1 MHRLYIDKNE
11 NLKNYIKNIKN
22 LNGINTL
29 FVDEITKED
38 FDWLK
43 TFSIR
48 GAVNATENEDRVR
61 MFNFEKLE
69 IPVKVKKND
78 IKDGFI
84 EIDNPLKDWDDMSI
98 EATDGESG
106 KNPNLAFESDK

>member
-1 MHRLYIDKNE
+1 
-11 NLKNYIKNIKN
+11 
-22 LNGINTL
+22 
-29 FVDEITKED
+29 
-38 FDWLK
+38 
-43 TFSIR
+43 
-48 GAVNATENEDRVR
+48 

-98 EATDGESG
+98 EATDGE
-106 KNPNLAFESDK
+106 